1 MMSGIYVEITGTKE
15 WQESGWNKPVMC
27 WYLLQPE
34 QGLLLTVFFFF
45 VSLEF
50 SVIKRF
56 LKEEDE
62 KEEEEGKGE
71 EEL

>member
-1 MMSGIYVEITGTKE
+1 MLFRSRCLFFSNNGRYSICFV
-15 WQESGWNKPVMC
+15 
-27 WYLLQPE
+27 QPE